1 MYIGILCALGAGLL
15 WGLVFIAPLLL
26 GDYPGVVLSCARYIA
41 FGLISLVPAMF
52 DRRRI
57 AALRRTDWIVA
68 LKLALV
74 GNLLYYAALATGIQ
88 LADAPLP
95 TMLIGTL
102 PVVIS
107 VCANLLPGQPS
118 ETVAWRKLA
127 LPLLII
133 AAGLALVNG
142 SELAH
147 MKHGADAGRT
157 LTDYA
162 LGCAITLGAVA
173 AWTWYPIM
181 NGRHLKAHPQLAS
194 STWATTQGLATL
206 PLALLG
212 FAGYALFNHLS
223 GAAYAFP
230 LGPRPQLFIGIMLA
244 IGLLASW
251 LGTLLWNQAS
261 ARLPTALA
269 GQLIVFETLAALL
282 YAFILRGSM
291 PSSQV
296 LAGVLLL
303 CIGVLL
309 GVHAFQRRKA

>member
-1 MYIGILCALGAGLL
+1 MLIGILCALGAGLM

-26 GDYPGVVLSCARYIA
+26 GDYPGVVLSFARYIA
-41 FGLISLVPAMF
+41 FGLIALVPALF
-52 DRRRI
+52 DQRRI
-57 AALRRTDWIVA
+57 AALNRADWIAA

-107 VCANLLPGQPS
+107 VCSNLLPGHPS
-118 ETVAWRKLA
+118 DTVAWRKLA

-133 AAGLALVNG
+133 GAGLLLVNG
-142 SELAH
+142 SELSQ
-147 MKHGADAGRT
+147 MKHGAGRT
-157 LTDYA
+157 PTDYA
-162 LGCAITLGAVA
+162 LGCAVTLGAVA

-181 NGRHLKAHPQLAS
+181 NGRHLKANPQLAS
-194 STWATTQGLATL
+194 STWATAQGLATL

-212 FAGYALFNHLS
+212 FAGYGLYSHVS
-223 GAAYAFP
+223 GGAYAFP
-230 LGPRPQLFIGIMLA
+230 LGPRPQLFIGLMLV

-261 ARLPTALA
+261 QRLPTSLA

-291 PSSQV
+291 PPPQV

-303 CIGVLL
+303 CVGVLL
-309 GVHAFQRRKA
+309 GVHVFQRRKI